1 MIKLKGLTIS
11 QPSYSIYYQV
21 TVKTIE
27 MKIYD
32 NTKCKS
38 WVNIYSQVP
47 AKDKLLE
54 LTTNQIFQLGK
65 NQQTD
70 FSDFTHV

>member
-1 MIKLKGLTIS
+1 MEKLIQTSKYGKSFSVGKGGGKYRKDLKQIADNLNLE
-11 QPSYSIYYQV
+11 PA
-21 TVKTIE
+21 K

-32 NTKCKS
+32 NRKCKS

-54 LTTNQIFQLGK
+54 LSTNQIF
-65 NQQTD
+65 
-70 FSDFTHV
+70 